1 MENLFLQAMGDKQ
14 VESINKIKK
23 NKEFLR
29 KLIKDLQDV
38 YTLYVSN
45 RDDQNSTTYNIK
57 KFSSNRE
64 TIFFTANE
72 NGCVFRTN
80 MLGYRD
86 CNTPSWNLN
95 WIVEKYDTCKA
106 DDRFMSP
113 HGHGHINVNIR
124 FTDTTPNLMD
134 IIRDIARILD
144 HEKVAKKF

>member
-45 RDDQNSTTYNIK
+45 RDDQNSTRYNIK
-57 KFSSNRE
+57 KFANNID

-72 NGCVFRTN
+72 NGCRFNTE

>member
-29 KLIKDLQDV
+29 KLIRDLQDV

-45 RDDQNSTTYNIK
+45 QDDQNSTTYNIK